1 MFTLKTDNHVSGE
14 QCINQHEVGASRNK
28 LSSCRQMLLGRVQE
42 DEKPKLSCCLQRPLR
57 STGCPRLPC
66 SEGKVGGGGSAAEGG
81 VARSG
86 WGGGGGGGGVKG
98 GAASGKGLAAGR
110 GGEPGGRGA

>member
-42 DEKPKLSCCLQRPLR
+42 DEKPKLSCCLQRHLR
-57 STGCPRLPC
+57 STGCLRLPC
-66 SEGKVGGGGSAAEGG
+66 SEGKVGGGSREGLPVG
-81 VARSG
+81 KAWRQGEEVSQVGEEHRSN
-86 WGGGGGGGGVKG
+86 VLEKG
-98 GAASGKGLAAGR
+98 G
-110 GGEPGGRGA
+110 